1 MHTRSLSA
9 SVTHGVSS
17 CLKIVLAVLSV
28 RTAKMSDDLRSTAL
42 LAALMGGVLVT
53 RLLKGYL
60 DDYLTER
67 RAKQLYADKREEV
80 EKARRAA
87 YERVQRYSDDEL
99 TQKDA
104 RELLDALKRGETS
117 AVRTVRAFL
126 SKVENVT

>member
-1 MHTRSLSA
+1 MQD
-9 SVTHGVSS
+9 V
-17 CLKIVLAVLSV
+17 CLKIVLVVRSV
-28 RTAKMSDDLRSTAL
+28 RTAKMSDNTGMRSGAL
-42 LAALMGGVLVT
+42 LAALYGLVIGGALAM
-53 RLLKGYL
+53 RLLK
-60 DDYLTER
+60 DYLKDYLAER

-99 TQKDA
+99 TQKNA

-126 SKVENVT
+126 SKVENIT